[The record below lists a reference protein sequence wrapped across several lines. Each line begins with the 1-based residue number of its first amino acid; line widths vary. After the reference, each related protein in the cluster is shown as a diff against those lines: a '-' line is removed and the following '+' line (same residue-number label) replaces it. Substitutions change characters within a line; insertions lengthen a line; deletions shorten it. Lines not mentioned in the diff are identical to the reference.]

1 MEQFKNYLY
10 LITFVFIFSLLTTP
24 YINNHL
30 TPGSVGSKIT
40 YKVEQGDTLWNIG
53 TTLGFNNISKF
64 VFDVKK
70 VNKMAESKIFVDQ
83 IIIIP

>member
-1 MEQFKNYLY
+1 MEQFKNYVY
-10 LITFVFIFSLLTTP
+10 LITFIVIFSLLTTP
-24 YINNHL
+24 YINN
-30 TPGSVGSKIT
+30 GSNPSSVVSPIT
-40 YKVEQGDTLWNIG
+40 YKIEQGDTLWNIG
-53 TTLGFNNISKF
+53 STLGFNNISKF

>member
-1 MEQFKNYLY
+1 MEQFKNYIY
-10 LITFVFIFSLLTTP
+10 LITFIVLFSLFTTP

-30 TPGSVGSKIT
+30 NPSSVVSQIT

-53 TTLGFNNISKF
+53 NTLGFNNISKF

-70 VNKMAESKIFVDQ
+70 VNKLAESEIFVDQ

>member
-24 YINNHL
+24 YINNHRNL
-30 TPGSVGSKIT
+30 SSVISQIT